1 MSKLEKMAWGYE
13 YTSDN
18 GIAYEVGE
26 VSSEYNVIVDN
37 FLDICELFDG
47 NILIKDCLVDYVYG
61 DLMSDDEGDVDD
73 IKGWLDK
80 RIAQYENHERTIRFY
95 RDIVG
100 REDTL
105 YKCYLGFAEE
115 RCEQST
121 RISRERLEEIARED
135 RV

>member
-1 MSKLEKMAWGYE
+1 MSKLAKMAWGYE

-26 VSSEYNVIVDN
+26 VSGEYNVIVDN

-47 NILIKDCLVDYVYG
+47 NILIKDCFVDYVYG
-61 DLMSDDEGDVDD
+61 NLINGDEDDIDD
-73 IKGWLDK
+73 IKEWLDK
-80 RIAQYENHERTIRFY
+80 RITQYENHERTIRFY

-105 YKCYLGFAEE
+105 YECYLGLAEE
-115 RCEQST
+115 KREQTVRIT
-121 RISRERLEEIARED
+121 REQLAEMAEEDIL
-135 RV
+135 